1 MNKDSGV
8 ISKKLRAVNYI
19 LVADDDL
26 DDQELIQDA
35 LADNAIGTEKL
46 RFVNDGEE
54 LIRFLA
60 NAKTLPSIILLDL
73 NMPRKSGREALD
85 DIKQN
90 PSFKHIPVV
99 MFTTS
104 DSYIDIKECHK
115 LGCNA
120 YLTKPN
126 NYLDLVGSMKD
137 LVSFWFF
144 QAQILQD

>member
-35 LADNAIGTEKL
+35 LADNAIGTDKL

-54 LIRFLA
+54 LTRFLA
-60 NAKTLPSIILLDL
+60 DAKTLPSIILLDL

-104 DSYIDIKECHK
+104 DSDIDIKECHM

-144 QAQILQD
+144 QAQILHD